1 MAGKSLDV
9 EPVFFHYLF
18 KYFCMFFFWCN
29 YVLFRFSNLL
39 ANSFNCNCH
48 LAWLG
53 KWLRKKRI
61 VSGNP
66 RCLKPFFL
74 KDIPIQ
80 DVDTQDFTC
89 EGKKVQSNLV
99 SVVMLTLRQHLPAYQ
114 ATIHGEHFCLMMMKT
129 AFYSWR
135 SLFPISLLSF
145 LLSTFCIST
154 TLT

>member
-1 MAGKSLDV
+1 M
-9 EPVFFHYLF
+9 
-18 KYFCMFFFWCN
+18 
-29 YVLFRFSNLL
+29 FRFSNLL

-80 DVDTQDFTC
+80 DVDAQDFTC
-89 EGKKVQSNLV
+89 EGKKIQFNL
-99 SVVMLTLRQHLPAYQ
+99 SFMVMLTLCQGLPAYQ
-114 ATIHGEHFCLMMMKT
+114 TIIHGERFRLAMMKT
-129 AFYSWR
+129 AIHS
-135 SLFPISLLSF
+135 
-145 LLSTFCIST
+145 
-154 TLT
+154 

>member
-1 MAGKSLDV
+1 M
-9 EPVFFHYLF
+9 H
-18 KYFCMFFFWCN
+18 
-29 YVLFRFSNLL
+29 VLFPFSNLL

-80 DVDTQDFTC
+80 DVDVQDFTC
-89 EGKKVQSNLV
+89 DGKKIQFDLAL
-99 SVVMLTLRQHLPAYQ
+99 VVMLAPLREGPSLPSSAASQTFWFSDEKGSHLNLEIIVLYQ
-114 ATIHGEHFCLMMMKT
+114 YFIFILDFQCLN
-129 AFYSWR
+129 FYNQQLNIR
-135 SLFPISLLSF
+135 INLL
-145 LLSTFCIST
+145 
-154 TLT
+154 